1 MAISLSKSIPSSSWY
16 SGTGSTTVTLA
27 GATQIIVNSKKA
39 LIKIQ
44 IPQSSTTY
52 EGTASTQIIVNSKKA
67 LIQTQILKGPG
78 SWKESDTDKGV
89 NQVTD
94 LKKVE
99 DQIKIRGW
107 LIDTTASSAW
117 SQAWK
122 LRAMS
127 TSGGPLSDLT
137 IENLTFGTGSQ
148 EAFLEEVNFIA
159 HPLTAKGLTINETSS
174 DSIGVARIECDLSIY
189 LGDER

>member
-1 MAISLSKSIPSSSWY
+1 MAISVAKSIPSSSWY
-16 SGTGSTTVTLA
+16 SGTGSTTVTLS
-27 GATQIIVNSKKA
+27 GTTQIIVNSKKA

-44 IPQSSTTY
+44 VPQSSTTY
-52 EGTASTQIIVNSKKA
+52 EGTAS
-67 LIQTQILKGPG
+67 
-78 SWKESDTDKGV
+78 SDTGKNYV
-89 NQVTD
+89 KD

-107 LIDTTASSAW
+107 LEDDASSSAW
-117 SQAWK
+117 TKAWK

-127 TSGGPLSDLT
+127 SSGGPLTNLI
-137 IENLTFGTGSQ
+137 IENLTFDTGSQ

-174 DSIGVARIECDLSIY
+174 SSTGVARIEVDLSIY